1 MQQHKV
7 HREGKACGDDRVVL
21 DRRVGVPT
29 SYIHM
34 DDCVCTM
41 CGHVEVGGLFIVF
54 CLSAIGCSK
63 QWCSCTFSV
72 MCLIYCTYVPVRVV
86 CVYVCSVVL
95 PYPYRRRL
103 EEREVYVCVADSVPP
118 DLAELAF
125 HLHL

>member
-1 MQQHKV
+1 M
-7 HREGKACGDDRVVL
+7 VL
-21 DRRVGVPT
+21 LYILCDV
-29 SYIHM
+29 SYILYI
-34 DDCVCTM
+34 CT
-41 CGHVEVGGLFIVF
+41 
-54 CLSAIGCSK
+54 CS
-63 QWCSCTFSV
+63 
-72 MCLIYCTYVPVRVV
+72 VV